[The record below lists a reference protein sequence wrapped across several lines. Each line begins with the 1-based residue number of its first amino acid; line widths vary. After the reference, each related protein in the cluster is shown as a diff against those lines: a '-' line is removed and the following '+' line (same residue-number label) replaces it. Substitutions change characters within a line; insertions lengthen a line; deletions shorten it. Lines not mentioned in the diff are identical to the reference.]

1 MLSYISMET
10 IIDPLNSVSSKYNLE
25 KVNNPEKFTKLQI
38 KNYNQDIKWNHLEK
52 FINLEILHLENCL
65 VDSFTFFS
73 SISKLQKLTTFK
85 YNEEC
90 FFKKSEKKFN
100 IKFSKLNKIVF
111 ICNKK
116 DDPDLSLLSLY
127 DKQNL
132 SNNFINSFP
141 NYPSAYQ
148 NINEIELVNYEDFLE
163 KLKQEDYDYEYSD
176 IYNGKDI
183 FFKCDIYNLS
193 RIKR

>member
-1 MLSYISMET
+1 
-10 IIDPLNSVSSKYNLE
+10 
-25 KVNNPEKFTKLQI
+25 
-38 KNYNQDIKWNHLEK
+38 
-52 FINLEILHLENCL
+52 L

-183 FFKCDIYNLS
+183 FFKCDIYN
-193 RIKR
+193 